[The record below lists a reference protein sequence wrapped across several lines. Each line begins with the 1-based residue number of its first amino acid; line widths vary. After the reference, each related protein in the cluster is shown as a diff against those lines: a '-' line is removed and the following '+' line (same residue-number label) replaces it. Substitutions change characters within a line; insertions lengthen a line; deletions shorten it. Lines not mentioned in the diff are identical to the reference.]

1 MSERRH
7 TEEYR
12 KTEKPF
18 MDQLQLMGWAVEDG
32 DTEVPYLSGGR
43 ESFRGFFLR

>member
-1 MSERRH
+1 M
-7 TEEYR
+7 TEQRQTEGYR
-12 KTEKPF
+12 KTEKPL

-43 ESFRGFFLR
+43 EISRGVFLR